1 MDWRTVNEREN
12 DLSLLTSLNAL
23 IVTDWDKTNWE
34 GVPDI
39 IPFEG
44 LKDKPIGRD
53 PEVIENEGSYP
64 STVGEIE
71 NGSFLFRTYVESGYE
86 NEVMDWRTV
95 NEREN
100 DLSLLTSFE
109 ALIVTDW
116 DKTNSEGI
124 PEMTPVEGLR
134 DKPVGRDPDEVEN
147 DKSSPSI
154 EGEIENGSYLDR
166 VYVELG

>member
-1 MDWRTVNEREN
+1 MSWTVNEREN
-12 DLSLLTSLNAL
+12 DLSLTWFDTL
-23 IVTDWDKTNWE
+23 IVITWDDTDWE
-34 GVPDI
+34 GVPNI

-44 LKDKPIGRD
+44 LKDRPTGRD
-53 PEVIENEGSYP
+53 PDMIENDKSSP

-100 DLSLLTSFE
+100 DLSLLTSFDT
-109 ALIVTDW
+109 LIVTDW
-116 DKTNSEGI
+116 DMMNWEGI
-124 PEMTPVEGLR
+124 PDIIPVVELR

-154 EGEIENGSYLDR
+154 EGEIENGSFLDR
-166 VYVELG
+166 TYVELG